1 MSLKKNTKNR
11 FTSMA
16 KFIYSIIKKIMGYKL
31 AFVGLLIIL
40 TFFLISIAA
49 PYLAPN
55 DPEKAALIQK
65 LTPPCREY
73 PLGTDHL
80 GRCILSRII
89 YGTRISLTSSFLI
102 LIIIVCISI
111 PVATISGY
119 IGGKIDNFIMR
130 CIDVLLAFPSML
142 LAIVIAGFLGP
153 SLINTIVAIA
163 SVWWSKYVRII
174 RGMVL
179 SIKEKDFIIANKAC
193 GTSTFAIITRH
204 VIPNILSPIIVLVT
218 LDMGNL
224 ILLIS
229 GLSFLGLGAQPPTPE
244 WGAMMSDGRAYIQI
258 APTLMAFPGIAIML
272 ITLAFN
278 LLGEGLRDALDI
290 KNTSTK

>member
-1 MSLKKNTKNR
+1 MNFKKNIENN
-11 FTSMA
+11 
-16 KFIYSIIKKIMGYKL
+16 FIVADSLICSTIKRMMRDKL
-31 AFVGLLIIL
+31 ALIGLLIIL
-40 TFFLISIAA
+40 IFFFISIGA

-55 DPEKAALIQK
+55 DPEKAILVQK
-65 LTPPCREY
+65 LNLPSRQY

-89 YGTRISLTSSFLI
+89 YGTRISLFSAFLV
-102 LIIIVCISI
+102 LIIIIFISI
-111 PVATISGY
+111 PIATISGY
-119 IGGKIDNFIMR
+119 IGGKVDEFIMR
-130 CIDVLLAFPSML
+130 IIDILLAFPSML

-153 SLINTIVAIA
+153 SLINTIIAIA
-163 SVWWSKYVRII
+163 SVWWSKYVRVI

-193 GTSTFAIITRH
+193 GTSSFGIITRH
-204 VIPNILSPIIVLVT
+204 ILPNILSPIIVLVT

-244 WGAMMSDGRAYIQI
+244 WGAMMNDGRAYMQI
-258 APTLMAFPGIAIML
+258 APRLMLFPGIAIML
-272 ITLAFN
+272 VTLAFN
-278 LLGEGLRDALDI
+278 LLGDGLRDALDPKNIII
-290 KNTSTK
+290 K